1 MAEIN
6 FESDLEALEN
16 QITTLKEEL
25 LKIDSHR
32 ENLIAQLSHLNGA
45 CMYVRGKI
53 SGTEEIETHEDE
65 ENLERTSEYPEES

>member
-32 ENLIAQLSHLNGA
+32 ENLI
-45 CMYVRGKI
+45 
-53 SGTEEIETHEDE
+53 SGTEEIENLEDE

>member
-53 SGTEEIETHEDE
+53 SGTEEIENLEDE
-65 ENLERTSEYPEES
+65 ENLDD